1 MNKEELRKETI
12 EREKQHLKDLLKKTI
27 LQIKRD
33 LPLEGEFR
41 DIISKKLEFV
51 SAYIESYE
59 KIDTIEYENFELRT
73 AKGETYTLYV
83 CYCPYEF
90 IFLFKADMTYVINKK
105 TRKLA
110 LIDMRNMKLKL
121 DLSRKF

>member
-1 MNKEELRKETI
+1 MKQATI
-12 EREKQHLKDLLKKTI
+12 VREKEYLKDLLKKTI

-41 DIISKKLEFV
+41 DIVHRKLEFV
-51 SAYIESYE
+51 TVYPESHGS
-59 KIDTIEYENFELRT
+59 IDTVEFGSFELRT
-73 AKGETYTLYV
+73 IKEATYILYV
-83 CYCPYEF
+83 CYCPLEF

>member
-12 EREKQHLKDLLKKTI
+12 EREKQYLKDLLKKTI
-27 LQIKRD
+27 LGIKAE

-51 SAYIESYE
+51 SAYHESYE
-59 KIDTIEYENFELRT
+59 DVDAIEYEYFELRT
-73 AKGETYTLYV
+73 IKGETYILYV
-83 CYCPYEF
+83 CYCPLEF
-90 IFLFKADMTYVINKK
+90 IFLFKANMTYVINKK

-110 LIDMRNMKLKL
+110 LVDISDMRLKL
-121 DLSRKF
+121 DLVRTF